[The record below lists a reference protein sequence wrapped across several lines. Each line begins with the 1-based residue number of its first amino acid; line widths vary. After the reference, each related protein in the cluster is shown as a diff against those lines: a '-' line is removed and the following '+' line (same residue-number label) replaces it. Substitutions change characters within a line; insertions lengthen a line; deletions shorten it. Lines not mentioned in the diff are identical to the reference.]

1 MGMTV
6 EFVKVEV
13 RMDRKWMSANRLSKE
28 CRDGVQDFIRFVVQ
42 HEEELDLSRI
52 VCPCLSCCYVGRVN
66 VQELEEHLVSN
77 GIDQSYTCWTKHGE
91 KRGESSNDAGTNA
104 YYGDRFEDMAKAI
117 EEDLRDCR
125 QMFEKLVSDA
135 EKPLYEGS
143 TKFTRL

>member
-52 VCPCLSCCYVGRVN
+52 VCPCLICCYVGRVN
-66 VQELEEHLVSN
+66 VQELEGHLVSN
-77 GIDQSYTCWTKHGE
+77 GIDQSYTC
-91 KRGESSNDAGTNA
+91 
-104 YYGDRFEDMAKAI
+104 
-117 EEDLRDCR
+117 
-125 QMFEKLVSDA
+125 
-135 EKPLYEGS
+135 
-143 TKFTRL
+143 